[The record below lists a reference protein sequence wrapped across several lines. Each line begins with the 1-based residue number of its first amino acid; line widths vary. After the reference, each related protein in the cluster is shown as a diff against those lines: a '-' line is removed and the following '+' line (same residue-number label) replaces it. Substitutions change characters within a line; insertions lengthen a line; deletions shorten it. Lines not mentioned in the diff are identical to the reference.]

1 MPKLRV
7 GRGIGRGGAG
17 EIGPAMDGPQVSS
30 STGPAEGHPGGTVAA
45 SEVACRAG
53 LPPRPPSWLRAF
65 RPAWRALVG
74 WPAQTPVGHGPT
86 GSSGRQPEPG
96 VGVQGMS
103 AAAGPGGGAAF
114 GGISMAP
121 PPAFPPAATTDSR
134 DDSER
139 PVDAGQ
145 FARLRTLS
153 ATLPSPNR
161 EIVLLWL
168 AGVSVPD
175 IAAALRVTPTA
186 IRLVQH
192 QILSTLPPTTANG
205 PTRQRVVLLPHTRT
219 GHTDIRPDKR
229 RTAAR
234 DWARSSWPPNG
245 DNPGQ

>member
-1 MPKLRV
+1 
-7 GRGIGRGGAG
+7 
-17 EIGPAMDGPQVSS
+17 
-30 STGPAEGHPGGTVAA
+30 
-45 SEVACRAG
+45 
-53 LPPRPPSWLRAF
+53 
-65 RPAWRALVG
+65 
-74 WPAQTPVGHGPT
+74 
-86 GSSGRQPEPG
+86 
-96 VGVQGMS
+96 MS

-121 PPAFPPAATTDSR
+121 PPAFPPAVTTESR
-134 DDSER
+134 DHSER

-161 EIVLLWL
+161 EVVLLWL

-175 IAAALRVTPTA
+175 IAAALRVTPAA

-192 QILSTLPPTTANG
+192 QLLSTLPPTTANG

-219 GHTDIRPDKR
+219 GPTDIRPDKR

-234 DWARSSWPPNG
+234 DWARSSWSPNG
-245 DNPGQ
+245 E